1 MLSSR
6 SIREDKGLLGRELSD
21 RNSNKILL
29 ISKVYW
35 FIRSSSTPLCFIF
48 RTLKKADLQ
57 LKIALDG
64 LGHIKSIYD
73 KTKSQVDALP
83 KDDGSLF
90 DKRKELQ
97 REVDIVRH
105 NLAKQVRRPVFELSA
120 LETVTEYW

>member
-1 MLSSR
+1 MPFR
-6 SIREDKGLLGRELSD
+6 S
-21 RNSNKILL
+21 
-29 ISKVYW
+29 
-35 FIRSSSTPLCFIF
+35 IF

-105 NLAKQVRRPVFELSA
+105 NLAKQVRKPSFEMST
-120 LETVTEYW
+120 LETVTDHCSGNAGV